1 MYMLLDKVLITETSC
16 NENCPITP
24 PPKSFRSRL
33 NELPKKS
40 VTSKVS
46 FYSQPMCFNKGRTWK
61 TVVSLCC
68 CSSEK
73 RPADVASQCS
83 IWAPLYESGGSGTSG
98 QLSVPSVRRMFFQR
112 SVSKLEVA
120 QPSIRDW
127 QKTWKACN
135 VVLLLLFLLEFSLNS
150 QILNS
155 SHWQLTSNQ

>member
-1 MYMLLDKVLITETSC
+1 MLITDTSC

-24 PPKSFRSRL
+24 PPKSFRSCL
-33 NELPKKS
+33 NELPKTS

-61 TVVSLCC
+61 TVVVSLCR

-112 SVSKLEVA
+112 SVSKLEAA

-135 VVLLLLFLLEFSLNS
+135 VLFLLEFALNT

-155 SHWQLTSNQ
+155 SHRQLTSNQ